1 MFYVHKYLPTL
12 ISLINVEL
20 GINVEGCKSCQITKH
35 ALLLFEGICGHW
47 NGNYTLRGKVVP
59 EGWAVTAQPS
69 GTTLIRKAKWV
80 KFIGCVFKSS
90 LYQQKESRVFL
101 IFSAHI
107 NIEVAP
113 NCLAL

>member
-1 MFYVHKYLPTL
+1 MSSQWECGRPMLTVLATILLYQQKESRASWKFSAQINYVTVWRFKL
-12 ISLINVEL
+12 
-20 GINVEGCKSCQITKH
+20 EGNFSIR
-35 ALLLFEGICGHW
+35 
-47 NGNYTLRGKVVP
+47 NKVIP